1 MSGALTSLRFPSSS
15 FATATLAVNSPDFT
29 RYTTTNRAQWSQALA
44 IPLSVRLALPLDLEK
59 STTADY
65 SLLSQAFFV
74 TICGILAASASI
86 PVYGLTNDAA
96 YWSP

>member
-1 MSGALTSLRFPSSS
+1 MLFVRFSYSRRQ
-15 FATATLAVNSPDFT
+15 LARLHPLHDDEPRAVVAGPRHSP
-29 RYTTTNRAQWSQALA
+29 LGE
-44 IPLSVRLALPLDLEK
+44 P
-59 STTADY
+59 
-65 SLLSQAFFV
+65 SLLHASRLVISQLADSSIFAWQAFFV